1 MARLHDIID
10 RNAADRN
17 EIDRDE
23 LARNVARRRREANE
37 RAEEQKR

>member
-1 MARLHDIID
+1 VARLHDIID